1 MIETILTFEASEEE
15 FVLEE
20 EKNTPDGLVL
30 KELPKDLKY
39 AFLGKNDTKPV
50 IISSELGKDMEI
62 KMLRVLEKI
71 FEAFAWSI
79 DDIKGISPSICLHKI
94 LMEKEHVPSIEHQR
108 RLNPVM
114 KEVVKKEVLKWLQA
128 GFIYAIS
135 DSPWVSH
142 VQEEV

>member
-20 EKNTPDGLVL
+20 EKKTPDGLVL

-39 AFLGKNDTKPV
+39 AFLGKNDTKSV
-50 IISSELGKDMEI
+50 IISSELDKDMEI

-114 KEVVKKEVLKWLQA
+114 KEVVKKEVLKWLQD

-135 DSPWVSH
+135 DNPWVSH